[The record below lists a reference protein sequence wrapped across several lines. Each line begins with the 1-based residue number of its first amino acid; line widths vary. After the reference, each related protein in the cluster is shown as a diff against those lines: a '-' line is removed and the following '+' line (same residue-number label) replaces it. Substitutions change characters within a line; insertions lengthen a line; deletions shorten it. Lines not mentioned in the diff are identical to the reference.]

1 MLCKIVLASIHFLR
15 QYSII
20 GFSVNVQNMSLKLGF
35 TLCFYINCIILLRD
49 LNLLVEAHYFDQCVN
64 VGLCLCTCPLQDKK
78 GDLIEPEVDE
88 PKVKFLQLHVL

>member
-1 MLCKIVLASIHFLR
+1 M
-15 QYSII
+15 
-20 GFSVNVQNMSLKLGF
+20 
-35 TLCFYINCIILLRD
+35 
-49 LNLLVEAHYFDQCVN
+49 EAHYFDQCVN